1 MWAVSGRD
9 GTGEREELVG
19 WREDQCRDE
28 AWQDRLG
35 DKEWSGDG
43 VRFTW

>member
-1 MWAVSGRD
+1 MSGRD
-9 GTGEREELVG
+9 GIGERDELAG
-19 WREDQCRDE
+19 WRDDQCRDE
-28 AWQDRLG
+28 AWQDGLG